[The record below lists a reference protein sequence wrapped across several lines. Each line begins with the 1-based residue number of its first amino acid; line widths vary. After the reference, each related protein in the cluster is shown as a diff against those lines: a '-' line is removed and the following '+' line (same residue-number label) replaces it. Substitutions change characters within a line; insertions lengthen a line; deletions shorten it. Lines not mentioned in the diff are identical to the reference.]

1 MPANL
6 GQKGLTKVVKICV
19 KIIPSLFQRGQM
31 DVKRGNMVLKQGPI
45 GVKEVLKWCWPA
57 LACMGPP
64 FSGLWLRTLEV
75 GERAEARH

>member
-1 MPANL
+1 
-6 GQKGLTKVVKICV
+6 
-19 KIIPSLFQRGQM
+19 M